1 MERVLVL
8 RMAGYEIE
16 NARDLLE
23 RHVNASGALP
33 YDAAIVINTIGSGLL
48 PKIMGNNVTQ
58 PRPFGWQYDVGFKV
72 LTQTTMLCTRRALN
86 VLVPATMLWCTRRAL
101 RFC

>member
-1 MERVLVL
+1 MALDGINLPCYVVQTPPANFSELLDVPMERVLVL

-33 YDAAIVINTIGSGLL
+33 DDAAIVINTIGSG
-48 PKIMGNNVTQ
+48 Q
-58 PRPFGWQYDVGFKV
+58 P
-72 LTQTTMLCTRRALN
+72 CTGPCGELAERA
-86 VLVPATMLWCTRRAL
+86 AEW
-101 RFC
+101 RFS